1 VNVSKKNARGHKLM
15 GPDRVFHVFNSIVML
30 LVFIIFVWPI
40 WFIIIASFSD
50 PNHVTAGNVW
60 IWPVNFHLGGYEL
73 VFRNSDI
80 LKSYLNSIFYT
91 VAGTVLNMVM
101 TVCAAYPL
109 ARKDFVPRK
118 FFTLIFI
125 ITMYF
130 SGGMV
135 PVFLQVR
142 DLQLTNTP
150 WAMIIP
156 CAVSIYNVLI
166 LRSFFMTGIPKSL
179 EESAK
184 LDGANSFQILIN
196 VVLPLAKATLAVLVL
211 YYAVGHW
218 NDFFSALLFIN
229 KRELLPLQ
237 SILREI
243 LVSGKIDMKMGGMT
257 AEAALQKLKV
267 AGTMRYSVIIV
278 STLPLMMVYPF
289 IQKHF
294 IKGIMIG
301 AVKG

>member
-1 VNVSKKNARGHKLM
+1 M
-15 GPDRVFHVFNSIVML
+15 
-30 LVFIIFVWPI
+30 FIIFLLFAWPI
-40 WFIIIASFSD
+40 WFIIVASFSD

-60 IWPVNFHLGGYEL
+60 IWPVDFHLGGYEL
-73 VFRNSDI
+73 VFQNKDLLSGYR
-80 LKSYLNSIFYT
+80 NSIFYT
-91 VAGTVLNMVM
+91 AAGTIVNMVM
-101 TVCAAYPL
+101 TICGAYPL
-109 ARKDFVPRK
+109 SRIEFVPRK
-118 FFTLIFI
+118 FFTIMFI

-135 PVFLQVR
+135 PTFLQVKN
-142 DLQLTNTP
+142 LHLVNTP

-156 CAVSIYNVLI
+156 NAVSIFYILL
-166 LRSFFMTGIPKSL
+166 LRSFFMYGVPKSL
-179 EESAK
+179 EEAAK
-184 LDGANSFQILIN
+184 LDGASSLQ
-196 VVLPLAKATLAVLVL
+196 VLLHVFLPIVRPTLAVLVL

-218 NDFFSALLFIN
+218 NNYFSALLYIN

-237 SILREI
+237 SILREV
-243 LVSGKIDMKMGGMT
+243 LVSGKIDLTLGSMS
-257 AEAALQKLKV
+257 AEAAMRKLKV

-278 STLPLMMVYPF
+278 STLPLMIVYPF

>member
-1 VNVSKKNARGHKLM
+1 MSKNRAVGKTM
-15 GPDRVFHVFNSIVML
+15 TSDRIFYIFNSIFM
-30 LVFIIFVWPI
+30 FIIFLLFAWPI
-40 WFIIIASFSD
+40 WFIIVASFSD

-60 IWPVNFHLGGYEL
+60 IWPVDFHLGGYEL
-73 VFRNSDI
+73 VFQNKDLLSGYR
-80 LKSYLNSIFYT
+80 NSIFYT
-91 VAGTVLNMVM
+91 AAGTIVNMVM
-101 TVCAAYPL
+101 TICGAYPL
-109 ARKDFVPRK
+109 SRIEFVPRK
-118 FFTLIFI
+118 FFTIMFI

-135 PVFLQVR
+135 PTFLQVKN
-142 DLQLTNTP
+142 LHLVNTP

-156 CAVSIYNVLI
+156 NAVSIFYILL
-166 LRSFFMTGIPKSL
+166 LRSFFMYGVPKSL
-179 EESAK
+179 EEAAK
-184 LDGANSFQILIN
+184 LDGASSLQ
-196 VVLPLAKATLAVLVL
+196 VLLHVFLPIVRPTLAVLVL

-218 NDFFSALLFIN
+218 NNYFSALLYIN

-237 SILREI
+237 SILREV
-243 LVSGKIDMKMGGMT
+243 LVSGKIDLTLGSMS
-257 AEAALQKLKV
+257 AEAAMRKLKV

-278 STLPLMMVYPF
+278 STLPLMIVYPF